1 MKKDAPSFTYEEYT
15 YKGKVPHI
23 NHESTSE
30 SLKIKFMSDEEVMNY
45 LISTKQKDNEKN

>member
-1 MKKDAPSFTYEEYT
+1 MKKDTPSFTYEECT
-15 YKGKVPHI
+15 YKDRVPHI

-45 LISTKQKDNEKN
+45 LISTQQKDNEKN